1 MAEEKRKEITLDS
14 QYERQFKW
22 RDWKTIFSLLPIKE
36 GDTVL
41 DLGCARGDQS
51 MELSRLGAK
60 VIGIDGDKS
69 LLRVAISRNIPGATF
84 HLADL
89 SDISS
94 LMRSE
99 VDGIWTSFLPAY
111 FPEFS
116 SIAAKWSLHLKPGGW
131 VAAVEMDNLFGHA
144 PISNESQDLIT
155 GFYEHS
161 RRSGHYDFCM
171 GGRLRQHLERAGFKV
186 EAEKTIADFE
196 LSFQGPAAPEIL
208 EAWENRLARMSG
220 LKHFANERFLNF
232 HSDFMK
238 ALSNEEHK
246 SFCRVVFIL
255 ARK

>member
-1 MAEEKRKEITLDS
+1 MAELETKEITLDY

-69 LLRVAISRNIPGATF
+69 LLSAAMSRNIPGATF

-94 LMRSE
+94 RKRSK
-99 VDGIWTSFLPAY
+99 VDGIWTSFVPAY

-116 SIAAKWSLHLKPGGW
+116 SIAAKWSSHLKPGGW
-131 VAAVEMDNLFGHA
+131 VAAVEMDNLLGQA
-144 PISNESQDLIT
+144 PMSNESQDLIN
-155 GFYEHS
+155 GFYEHALKA
-161 RRSGHYDFCM
+161 GHYDFCM
-171 GGRLRQHLERAGFKV
+171 GSRLRQHLESAGFKV
-186 EAEKTIADFE
+186 EAEKTIADIE

-208 EAWENRLARMSG
+208 EAWKNRLARMPSF
-220 LKHFANERFLNF
+220 KRFASERFLNF

-238 ALSNEEHK
+238 ALSNKEH
-246 SFCRVVFIL
+246 
-255 ARK
+255 